1 MIWGFLLWLCTV
13 NLHALFHEN
22 IIETISTIFLILII
36 NIGDVICRIVPIT
49 PDIKMKAI
57 FFNSTKMHDS
67 IHWPLCSQSH
77 NLLNTAASPVSPSLS
92 PLPPSLPQSVQ
103 FLPLHHR
110 HPGVSKHHKA
120 NHSVRGRG
128 VAVRNLGLPT
138 TASMLRTLELRDFHV
153 SDTSYLHSMNA
164 YLDFL
169 NTHMFFLLYFID

>member
-1 MIWGFLLWLCTV
+1 MRISVVVVYCKSTCTV
-13 NLHALFHEN
+13 SWKHHRNN
-22 IIETISTIFLILII
+22 IYNFFNI
-36 NIGDVICRIVPIT
+36 NYKYWRCLYRIVPIT

-67 IHWPLCSQSH
+67 THWPLCSQSH

-138 TASMLRTLELRDFHV
+138 TASMLRTLELRDFYV